1 MMQLMELFSLLL
13 IHFLRDRYAIREMDG
28 RGEGVIRP
36 SIRLFQVDRLYS
48 YSFTDERLRIANSFA
63 QTVFNR
69 VDIPFHVEEASWSLI
84 FQFFPVMLL
93 WVRLCII
100 IFRRWLKWDYK
111 RREILKIS
119 GSEGEI
125 DGRIIGKWEI
135 SYTNVMGC
143 FYLDIPVYP
152 LPLLPRLNSFIHIS
166 IQANMRSPLFIA
178 LICVRESQ
186 WGRGIGR
193 TLLSAA

>member
-1 MMQLMELFSLLL
+1 M
-13 IHFLRDRYAIREMDG
+13 
-28 RGEGVIRP
+28 
-36 SIRLFQVDRLYS
+36 
-48 YSFTDERLRIANSFA
+48 
-63 QTVFNR
+63 
-69 VDIPFHVEEASWSLI
+69 
-84 FQFFPVMLL
+84 
-93 WVRLCII
+93 
-100 IFRRWLKWDYK
+100 
-111 RREILKIS
+111 KIS

-193 TLLSAA
+193 TLLSAAICAGKEIGCDGAFGLASNEKANRLLGWALKASPQGVVYDSWKGEYKEPPIVPRDSRDRKMVFRIGHF